1 MSRRT
6 SLDKPGRDRLKNPV
20 PSRGKICP
28 VVPLS
33 RDNEGTS
40 VPLFRKVALSR
51 PVGNP
56 NSNPERL
63 FKVRDYVISF
73 LLLFIFELTLKKIIK
88 HYFRAKPKLEL
99 MENQAGFMTGT
110 TKSQINLSA
119 KQRRDAANVVIK
131 LPR

>member
-6 SLDKPGRDRLKNPV
+6 SLDKPGRDGTDCKK
-20 PSRGKICP
+20 SRPIP
-28 VVPLS
+28 WQDFELVPLS
-33 RDNEGTS
+33 LCS
-40 VPLFRKVALSR
+40 KMLHCPVPLETLILTQSGSSKCQTTSTT
-51 PVGNP
+51 
-56 NSNPERL
+56 
-63 FKVRDYVISF
+63 DYVISF

-88 HYFRAKPKLEL
+88 HYLRAKPKLEL

>member
-1 MSRRT
+1 M
-6 SLDKPGRDRLKNPV
+6 
-20 PSRGKICP
+20 RGYIISI
-28 VVPLS
+28 LF
-33 RDNEGTS
+33 
-40 VPLFRKVALSR
+40 LFRILES
-51 PVGNP
+51 
-56 NSNPERL
+56 
-63 FKVRDYVISF
+63 
-73 LLLFIFELTLKKIIK
+73 TLKKLIE